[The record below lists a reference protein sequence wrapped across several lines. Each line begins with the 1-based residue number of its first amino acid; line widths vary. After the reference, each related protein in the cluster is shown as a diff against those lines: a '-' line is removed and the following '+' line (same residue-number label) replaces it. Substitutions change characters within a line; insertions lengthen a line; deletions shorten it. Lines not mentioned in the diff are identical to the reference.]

1 MTSKAFIL
9 FIFAGLAFCAAFLLG
24 FLKTKL
30 GITST
35 TLIGFLATLSFGI
48 SIAGIIIGFEEK
60 RKKKA
65 KVWIGLI
72 GSISIFVILGLIG
85 LMFM

>member
-9 FIFAGLAFCAAFLLG
+9 FIFSGPLLCTAFLLA
-24 FLKTKL
+24 FLKTRL
-30 GITST
+30 GITSP

-48 SIAGIIIGFEEK
+48 SIAGIIIGFEEVK
-60 RKKKA
+60 KKKA

-72 GSISIFVILGLIG
+72 GNITVFIILGIIG
-85 LMFM
+85 LMYM